1 MLCMEPIVQKAGV
14 VAIIGRPNSGKSTL
28 LNNLLGHKVSITSP
42 KPQTTRF
49 PIQAVYEDDR
59 GQIIFVDTPGVVG
72 KVKDQLAR
80 RINLEAEN
88 QVNKELDVVIY
99 LVDHTRERDL
109 EENKTFGIVRK
120 FQGPKILVINK
131 IDVVRPTHIVQYK
144 FMEEE
149 FDAVVEISALERKHL
164 GKLLQVIFEYLPEG
178 KPIVESTEL
187 IQPGLNID
195 SKTFLSEIIREKAF
209 LFLRREVP
217 YSVTA
222 VVDDVIVR
230 DNGVLYVKAR
240 ILTSADRYKSMII
253 GKGGVMVK
261 EISMAARKE
270 LETATNKKVYLE
282 LTVETDP
289 HWMDLV

>member
-1 MLCMEPIVQKAGV
+1 MLFMEPVSQKAGV
-14 VAIIGRPNSGKSTL
+14 VAIIGRPNAGKSTL
-28 LNNLLGHKVSITSP
+28 LNNILGHKVSITSP

-49 PIQAVYEDDR
+49 AIQAVYEDDR

-72 KVKDQLAR
+72 RVKDQLAR

-88 QVNKELDVVIY
+88 QINKELDLVIY
-99 LVDHTRERDL
+99 LVDHSRERDV
-109 EENKTFGIVRK
+109 EENKTFGLVRK
-120 FQGPKILVINK
+120 FKGHKLLVINK
-131 IDVVRPTHIVQYK
+131 IDVIKPTYIVQYK

-149 FDAVVEISALERKHL
+149 FDAVVEVSALERKHL
-164 GKLLQVIFEYLPEG
+164 GKLLQVIFEFLPVG
-178 KPIVESTEL
+178 KPLVQSADL
-187 IQPGLNID
+187 VQSGLNID